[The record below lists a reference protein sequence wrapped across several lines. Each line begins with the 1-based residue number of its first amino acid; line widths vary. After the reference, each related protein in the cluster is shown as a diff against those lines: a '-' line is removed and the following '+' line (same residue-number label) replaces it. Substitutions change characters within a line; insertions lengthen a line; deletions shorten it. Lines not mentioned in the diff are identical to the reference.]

1 MDELLLKIRDFAN
14 KAHGNQK
21 RKYTPEPYIVHPER
35 VMNIC
40 KAYTEDIGVLGA
52 ALLHDVLEDTSTT
65 KDQIRNF
72 ISELLDE
79 ELAERMIKYV
89 VELTDIYEKKHYPNW
104 NRKKRRSREAKR
116 LAKVSGE
123 AQTVKYADI
132 LDNCREI
139 VVHDPDFAKRFLS
152 ECNMLLR
159 HMDKGNPDLFHETW
173 QLVNEQL
180 ALLLLTDE
188 GNVEN

>member
-35 VMNIC
+35 VMYIC
-40 KAYTEDIGVLGA
+40 KAYTEDIAVQGA

-152 ECNMLLR
+152 ECKMLLR